1 MVFPLQSQQEANRHD
16 ERQRFRRRSCP
27 PETVHIQRH
36 RQQDDRRRL
45 KHQRAQERNCR
56 GHAAV
61 VQRREEGGQEDVE
74 AREQEG
80 EGEEVKGVPRL
91 FAERRVIADEDV
103 CQRPGQRDGGDCHHD
118 A

>member
-16 ERQRFRRRSCP
+16 ERQRFRRRGCP

-45 KHQRAQERNCR
+45 KHQCAQERNCR

-80 EGEEVKGVPRL
+80 EGEEVEGVPVNSQSV
-91 FAERRVIADEDV
+91 AS
-103 CQRPGQRDGGDCHHD
+103 
-118 A
+118 